1 MASNQPREGSYMEE
15 SILDN
20 QPIDLVLAST
30 SPRRKQLFE
39 QEKLRF
45 RVLSAHVD
53 ETLDADLRARPF
65 DAVQKLAEKKAHA
78 VVNAILADENY
89 RGFLVVVGADTM
101 VARGGE
107 VFGKPTSAS
116 DATRMLRALSGTS
129 HYVHTGVSVW
139 YCFAGEHESDFSLA
153 YRSFTD
159 TTRVT
164 FRQLSSLDI
173 ETYLATGEPFDKA
186 GAYGIQGSAAQFV
199 QQLDGLRSTVVGF
212 PMERFLHEFA
222 DVVQRVKLS

>member
-1 MASNQPREGSYMEE
+1 MEE
-15 SILDN
+15 SIFDN

-78 VVNAILADENY
+78 VVNAVLADENY

-101 VARGGE
+101 VAHGGE

-139 YCFAGEHESDFSLA
+139 YCFAGENESDFSLA

-164 FRQLSSLDI
+164 FRPLSSLDI

-186 GAYGIQGSAAQFV
+186 GAYGIQGAAAQFV

-212 PMERFLHEFA
+212 PMERFLREFA
-222 DVVQRVKLS
+222 DVVQRVKFS

>member
-1 MASNQPREGSYMEE
+1 MEE
-15 SILDN
+15 SIFDN

-78 VVNAILADENY
+78 VVNAVLADENY

-101 VARGGE
+101 VAHGGE

-139 YCFAGEHESDFSLA
+139 YCFAGENESDFSLA

-164 FRQLSSLDI
+164 FRPLSSLDI

>member
-1 MASNQPREGSYMEE
+1 MEE

-78 VVNAILADENY
+78 VVNAVLADENY

-107 VFGKPTSAS
+107 VFGKPTSTS

-164 FRQLSSLDI
+164 FRPLSSLDI

-186 GAYGIQGSAAQFV
+186 GAYGIQGAAAQFV

-212 PMERFLHEFA
+212 PMERFLREFA

>member
-1 MASNQPREGSYMEE
+1 MEE

-78 VVNAILADENY
+78 VVNAVLADENY

-107 VFGKPTSAS
+107 VFGKPTSTS

-164 FRQLSSLDI
+164 FRPLNSLDI

-186 GAYGIQGSAAQFV
+186 GAYGIQGAAAQFV

-212 PMERFLHEFA
+212 PMERFLREFA

>member
-1 MASNQPREGSYMEE
+1 MGE
-15 SILDN
+15 SIFDN
-20 QPIDLVLAST
+20 QAIDLVLAST

-78 VVNAILADENY
+78 VVNAVLADENY

-107 VFGKPTSAS
+107 VFGKPTSTS

-164 FRQLSSLDI
+164 FRPLSSLDI

-186 GAYGIQGSAAQFV
+186 GAYGIQGAAAQFV

-212 PMERFLHEFA
+212 PMERFLREFA

>member
-1 MASNQPREGSYMEE
+1 MEE
-15 SILDN
+15 SIFDS

-30 SPRRKQLFE
+30 SPRRKKLFE

-78 VVNAILADENY
+78 VVNAVLADENY

-107 VFGKPTSAS
+107 VFGKPTSTS

-129 HYVHTGVSVW
+129 HYVYTGVSVW

-164 FRQLSSLDI
+164 FRPLSSLDI

-186 GAYGIQGSAAQFV
+186 GAYGIQGAAAQFV

-212 PMERFLHEFA
+212 PMERFLREFA
-222 DVVQRVKLS
+222 DVVQRVKRS

>member
-1 MASNQPREGSYMEE
+1 MTSNQPREGRYMEE

-78 VVNAILADENY
+78 VVNAILADESY

-101 VARGGE
+101 VAHGGE

-139 YCFAGEHESDFSLA
+139 YCFAGERESDFSLA

-164 FRQLSSLDI
+164 FRPLSSLDI

-212 PMERFLHEFA
+212 PMERFLREFA

>member
-1 MASNQPREGSYMEE
+1 MGE
-15 SILDN
+15 SIFDN
-20 QPIDLVLAST
+20 QAIDLVLAST

-78 VVNAILADENY
+78 VVNAILADESY

-101 VARGGE
+101 VAHGGE

-164 FRQLSSLDI
+164 FRPLSSLDI

-186 GAYGIQGSAAQFV
+186 GAYGIQGAAAQFV

-212 PMERFLHEFA
+212 PMERFLREFA
-222 DVVQRVKLS
+222 DVVQRVKRS

>member
-1 MASNQPREGSYMEE
+1 MASNQPREGRYMEE

-78 VVNAILADENY
+78 VEI
-89 RGFLVVVGADTM
+89 G
-101 VARGGE
+101 
-107 VFGKPTSAS
+107 
-116 DATRMLRALSGTS
+116 RA
-129 HYVHTGVSVW
+129 HV
-139 YCFAGEHESDFSLA
+139 
-153 YRSFTD
+153 
-159 TTRVT
+159 
-164 FRQLSSLDI
+164 
-173 ETYLATGEPFDKA
+173 
-186 GAYGIQGSAAQFV
+186 
-199 QQLDGLRSTVVGF
+199 
-212 PMERFLHEFA
+212 
-222 DVVQRVKLS
+222 

>member
-1 MASNQPREGSYMEE
+1 MYKRQ
-15 SILDN
+15 
-20 QPIDLVLAST
+20 
-30 SPRRKQLFE
+30 
-39 QEKLRF
+39 
-45 RVLSAHVD
+45 
-53 ETLDADLRARPF
+53 
-65 DAVQKLAEKKAHA
+65 
-78 VVNAILADENY
+78 DENY

-139 YCFAGEHESDFSLA
+139 YCFAGENESDFSLA

-164 FRQLSSLDI
+164 FRPLSSLDI

-186 GAYGIQGSAAQFV
+186 GAYGIQGAAAQFV

-212 PMERFLHEFA
+212 PMERFLREFA
-222 DVVQRVKLS
+222 DVVQRVKRS

>member
-1 MASNQPREGSYMEE
+1 MANNQPREGRHMEE

-20 QPIDLVLAST
+20 QAIDLVLAST

-53 ETLDADLRARPF
+53 ETLDVDLRARPF

-78 VVNAILADENY
+78 VVNAVLADENY

-101 VARGGE
+101 VAHGGE

-139 YCFAGEHESDFSLA
+139 YCFAGENESDFSLA

-164 FRQLSSLDI
+164 FRPLSSLDI

-212 PMERFLHEFA
+212 PMERFLREFA

>member
-1 MASNQPREGSYMEE
+1 MEE

-78 VVNAILADENY
+78 VVNAVLADENY

-101 VARGGE
+101 VAHGGE

-139 YCFAGEHESDFSLA
+139 YCFAGENESDFSLA

-164 FRQLSSLDI
+164 FRPLSSLDI

>member
-1 MASNQPREGSYMEE
+1 MEE
-15 SILDN
+15 SIFDN

-78 VVNAILADENY
+78 VVNAVLADENY

-101 VARGGE
+101 VAHGGE

-164 FRQLSSLDI
+164 FRPLSSLDI
-173 ETYLATGEPFDKA
+173 ESYLATGEPFDKA

-212 PMERFLHEFA
+212 PMERFLREFA

>member
-1 MASNQPREGSYMEE
+1 M
-15 SILDN
+15 
-20 QPIDLVLAST
+20 
-30 SPRRKQLFE
+30 
-39 QEKLRF
+39 RF

>member
-1 MASNQPREGSYMEE
+1 MEE

-107 VFGKPTSAS
+107 VFGKPTSIS

-164 FRQLSSLDI
+164 FRPLSSLDI

-186 GAYGIQGSAAQFV
+186 GAYGIQGAAAQFV

-212 PMERFLHEFA
+212 PMERFLREFA
-222 DVVQRVKLS
+222 DVVQRVKRS

>member
-1 MASNQPREGSYMEE
+1 MGE
-15 SILDN
+15 SIFDN
-20 QPIDLVLAST
+20 QAIDLVLAST

-78 VVNAILADENY
+78 VVNAILADESY

-101 VARGGE
+101 VAHGGE

-164 FRQLSSLDI
+164 FRPLSSLDI

-186 GAYGIQGSAAQFV
+186 GAYGIQGAAAQFV

-212 PMERFLHEFA
+212 PMERFLREFA